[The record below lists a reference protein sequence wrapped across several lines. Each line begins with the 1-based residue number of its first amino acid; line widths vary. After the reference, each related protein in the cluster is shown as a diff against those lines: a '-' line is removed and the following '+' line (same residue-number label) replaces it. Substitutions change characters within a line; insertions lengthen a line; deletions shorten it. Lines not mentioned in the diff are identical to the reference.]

1 MPLVRDSTA
10 VSALRREI
18 DAIDDDLMRLLSRRF
33 DVCMR
38 ISRLKE
44 TLGLPVVVHD
54 REEHVLDRI
63 ATRASE
69 RGISPEFARH
79 LWSAIIEQARA
90 VENETMSRERSD
102 RH

>member
-1 MPLVRDSTA
+1 MPLVTDSTA

-38 ISRLKE
+38 ISRLKG
-44 TLGLPVVVHD
+44 TLGLPVVVQD

-63 ATRASE
+63 ASRAGE
-69 RGISPEFARH
+69 REIPPEFARR
-79 LWSAIIEQARA
+79 LWRVIIEQARE
-90 VENETMSRERSD
+90 VENDTMSRERND
-102 RH
+102 HR